1 MNLDSILS
9 AWLIWFV
16 LGIGLAFLELLM
28 PGFIVL
34 FFGIGCW
41 IVAGA
46 LLIWNLTVAQQIG
59 LFIGG
64 TIASIVLLR
73 RLLMRVFRGLSSSS
87 AQADFDDFP
96 KGEHVKVIRR
106 ISPDRKGRI
115 LYRGAPWDATSD
127 EEIVEG
133 EMVQLI
139 RYTDDSRLVFFVK
152 KV

>member
-1 MNLDSILS
+1 MNLDSIFS
-9 AWLIWFV
+9 AWLIWFL

-96 KGEHVKVIRR
+96 KGEHVKVVRS

-127 EEIVEG
+127 EEIMEG
-133 EMVQLI
+133 EEVELI
-139 RYTDDSRLVFFVK
+139 RYTDNSRLVFFVK
-152 KV
+152 KI

>member
-41 IVAGA
+41 VVAGA
-46 LLIWNLTVAQQIG
+46 LLIWDLTLAQQIG
-59 LFIGG
+59 IFIVA

-73 RLLMRVFRGLSSSS
+73 RFLMRSFRGLSSST
-87 AQADFDDFP
+87 ADEGFDDFP
-96 KGEHVKVIRR
+96 RGVHAKVVRQ
-106 ISPDRKGRI
+106 ISRNSLGRI
-115 LYRGAPWDATSD
+115 IYRGTPWDAMSD
-127 EEIVEG
+127 EEIMWIPG
-133 EMVQLI
+133 
-139 RYTDDSRLVFFVK
+139 RW
-152 KV
+152 

>member
-41 IVAGA
+41 VVAGA
-46 LLIWNLTVAQQIG
+46 LLIWDLTLAQQIG
-59 LFIGG
+59 IFIVA

-73 RLLMRVFRGLSSSS
+73 RFLMRSFRGLSSST
-87 AQADFDDFP
+87 ADEGFDDFTR
-96 KGEHVKVIRR
+96 GVHAKVVRQ
-106 ISPDRKGRI
+106 ISRNSLGRI
-115 LYRGAPWDATSD
+115 IYRGTPWDAMSD
-127 EEIVEG
+127 EEIMWIPG
-133 EMVQLI
+133 
-139 RYTDDSRLVFFVK
+139 RW
-152 KV
+152 